1 MFTIATREGKKFY
14 HLCVCVLKISPVMWP
29 RRYKKKGRGR
39 HPRAFNEALSN
50 YQTFPHLWIAAV
62 VWGRPARFRRF
73 KPHFLHSGSLWGPG
87 TMKALVRMSPL
98 ALSLFAV
105 NVALKVQ
112 ISLS

>member
-39 HPRAFNEALSN
+39 HPCAFNEALSN
-50 YQTFPHLWIAAV
+50 YQTFPHLLIAAV
-62 VWGRPARFRRF
+62 VRGRPARCRLF
-73 KPHFLHSGSLWGPG
+73 KSFLRSGSLWGPG

-98 ALSLFAV
+98 GLSLFAV

-112 ISLS
+112 IS